1 MNSSL
6 CRIGVFYDGSFFTY
20 AQNYFYRDRKLGWLM
35 FAPFHTLIENHI
47 REREQGFVNYR
58 VVYAAWFQGLSTA
71 MQSTDEQR
79 RRDRARDLDL
89 MHAGIEARYVPMSQA
104 GGEKGIDVA
113 LTVDA
118 LQIGLQHNIDVVAL
132 VTGDSDFV
140 PLARGLMKHGIP
152 VTAIYFD
159 YRDGLKKSYISDRLL
174 NACNYSLNVNGL
186 ERERKYQGQFRGLFR
201 TPTEPSKRLTPRATN
216 DR

>member
-1 MNSSL
+1 
-6 CRIGVFYDGSFFTY
+6 
-20 AQNYFYRDRKLGWLM
+20 M

-47 REREQGFVNYR
+47 REREQGFVSYR

-113 LTVDA
+113 LKVDA

-159 YRDGLKKSYISDRLL
+159 YRDGLKKSYINDRLL